1 MHHVP
6 FCVFV
11 FCALKYD
18 SCLFHAFGHQTC
30 RQTEEIII
38 KYTDQ
43 LTFKCICARI
53 YKLQFYTAIA
63 TKSDSNSTS
72 TFPIFYYAAKPAGGS
87 TWTFSY
93 MVSNEIQVHAR

>member
-1 MHHVP
+1 M
-6 FCVFV
+6 
-11 FCALKYD
+11 
-18 SCLFHAFGHQTC
+18 
-30 RQTEEIII
+30 IN
-38 KYTDQ
+38 KYTDK
-43 LTFKCICARI
+43 LTFKCICARN

-93 MVSNEIQVHAR
+93 MVSNEINGKQQGPFDRYLLYPLSTCTGK